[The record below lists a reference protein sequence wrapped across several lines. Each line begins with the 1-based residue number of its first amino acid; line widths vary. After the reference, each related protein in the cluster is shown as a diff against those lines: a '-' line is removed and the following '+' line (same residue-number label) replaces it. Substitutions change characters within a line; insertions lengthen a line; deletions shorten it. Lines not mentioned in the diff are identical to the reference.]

1 MKNVAIVYHYIA
13 HYRLPIFKELANVS
27 DINFQFFTGFETDQ
41 NIKIAD
47 ANTLSKE
54 GIKYFELSNRW
65 LFKNKF
71 LWQKKLIL
79 ELISNDYDTVIFLG
93 NPNFLSTWAALF
105 FCKIKGIKT
114 ILWTHGYTRKLNFIK
129 ILVFKI
135 YWMLTDKIFLYGNFA
150 KVNMI
155 RLGVD
160 ANKLVVIYNSLNYQY
175 QVAIRNNLIN
185 TDIFK
190 SRFKNNYPVL
200 IFVGRLTKNKKLYQI
215 LQAQKL
221 LFAQGAV
228 FNLVLVGK
236 GEDENRLKEFATLH
250 GLFKHCWFYGETF
263 DEIEIANLFFNSNLC
278 VSPGNVGLTAMHS
291 LVYGIPVITHNNFNN
306 QMPEFESIISG
317 ETGEYFEENN
327 IENLS
332 LVLKKWLDLNSM
344 NTSKIRLNCF
354 RIIDKYYNP
363 VYQKEQILAHL
374 K

>member
-1 MKNVAIVYHYIA
+1 MKKVAIVYHYIA
-13 HYRLPIFKELANVS
+13 HYRLPIFKELANIS
-27 DINFQFFTGFETDQ
+27 AINFQFYSGIETDQ
-41 NIKIAD
+41 KINIVNAK
-47 ANTLSKE
+47 TLSNE
-54 GIKYFELSNRW
+54 GINCFELQNRW
-65 LFKNKF
+65 FLKNKF
-71 LWQKKLIL
+71 LWQKNLIQ

-129 ILVFKI
+129 ILIFKI
-135 YWMLTDKIFLYGNFA
+135 YWMLADKIFLYGNFA
-150 KVNMI
+150 KVNLI
-155 RLGVD
+155 KLGVD

-175 QVAIRNNLIN
+175 QLAIRNNLTN
-185 TDIFK
+185 TDVYK

-200 IFVGRLTKNKKLYQI
+200 IFVGRLTKNKKLDQI

-221 LFAQGAV
+221 LLAQDTV

-236 GEDENRLKEFATLH
+236 GEDENRLKEFATSN
-250 GLFKHCWFYGETF
+250 GLIQHCWFYGETF

-317 ETGEYFEENN
+317 DTGEYFEENN

-332 LVLKKWLDLNSM
+332 FVLKQWLNLTST
-344 NTSKIRLNCF
+344 NTSEIRLNCY

-363 VYQKEQILAHL
+363 AYQKEQILAHL